1 MDIKSEEN
9 VDYIH
14 KRQLHLL
21 TTDILLTDLIS
32 GGHISCNDLQTFNL
46 DNVEARKIL
55 NWYKNNRPK
64 WANNLQAQDCEAM
77 IDALGSELPPQS
89 SQQSYNQPTNKRL
102 RLAKLTAHRFAGL
115 HAYGSTDN
123 QPAHFVFEPEKPITL
138 FEGWNGSGKTSIAN
152 AMIWCLT
159 GQLLRAQRSPEA
171 ADQEF
176 SCHIDRADG
185 TISELFISPVTPLPN
200 PEITGKHVPAD
211 TWVELIFIDDEGNL
225 TPPFR
230 RTQSRKSNG
239 KLIETTSD
247 ENLLGLEPISF
258 HLGTTM
264 PGMLP
269 FLQIGATS
277 ELGTAVARLTGLAD
291 LVDLSKHASKA
302 EVRINGAILSDRRN
316 ELAELDQQFNQ
327 AREDL
332 EQRIID
338 FPSMAPKSSLP
349 LATENDSAQKITEL
363 KNHFQTLKADGLVA
377 AKEIL
382 GESFDAENQK
392 NREDLESHIEPA
404 LEQIKR
410 SSNLQSIER
419 LAALKLNSTEVTEAR
434 RFIFQ
439 IQEEAKTLAELTS
452 NTTLAKRT
460 QLYARISTWMEDHN
474 ENNMHNCV
482 VCRNPIKNLTDPET
496 GILIKDHLEQI
507 RKNNQLISKTVSD
520 WATNWTGILSRDL
533 PFALRNELNRDL
545 PKSPA
550 RLIYNAWADDLFNTD
565 SFKGTL
571 SALQSSVTALAKKEL
586 SVLPK
591 FSEPD
596 TAPLP
601 QIIQQ
606 SSTNL
611 SIMLKRIER
620 AIAFGEWTNVNK
632 DLINEAVNSIRR
644 GRLDDAINESIGSK
658 LDALNLLVKGV
669 APITA
674 AITLS
679 ERMSNRL
686 EARNKKNDRIKSC
699 IATANSLHSIT
710 PLGDLAQAQVDH
722 LRSLLHTRTEFWR
735 DQIYQNAT
743 SFSPK
748 LQKTG
753 MNAKGVI
760 NIHVGRDGVHA
771 PAQHVSNA
779 SALRASLFGFYL
791 AFREHVL
798 DTTGGLKLLILDDP
812 QDLLDHHNRQRLARA
827 ITKLANDGAQIL
839 TTSHDHNFARTLVSE
854 ARSGDLITHCSVH
867 PVNASRSTVEISLA
881 IEDLDRKRL
890 AFINN
895 IDSASHAQDYANE
908 ARIFLEARLGDLFDD
923 PAYPAYSTITKA
935 PTLIPLFERLRGLVS
950 AKSNELFRSTILSA
964 FCIDPGMQAGA
975 EARRILNQSH
985 HDKASIS
992 YADVERIDVDLRRLR
1007 SNMEQV
1013 HEEFR
1018 RYRWREPMAQ
1028 ESINNVISLQATA
1041 TQHFNIPVCQ
1051 DIAAFTGHLPEI
1063 GSQDNTD
1070 EWFDNRWFDNKAL
1083 FYIRHNTLGF
1093 SAPAGSVVIVEV
1105 DSSLGRDHS
1114 LIIAR
1119 KGKQIYARRLVK
1131 SKNAG
1136 VMSLCAE
1143 ATDPRTS
1150 RPTLSF
1156 DEQGIETHKIVG
1168 VLFDDFPL
1176 PEGREEAAQIEGT
1189 SIMSKI
1195 EVAYRVREESAV
1207 PLALPNQLVLGG
1219 KALTAADLTNMEGQL
1234 IAVTINDGTSILKRV
1249 GARLPGLLSHFRQF
1263 ETVGGLGDSI
1273 VIATEQIEEYQK
1285 IPYMLYAR
1293 PILGVIYEF

>member
-1 MDIKSEEN
+1 MDLKSEEN
-9 VDYIH
+9 VGHTH

-32 GGHISCNDLQTFNL
+32 GLDISCDDLKTFTL
-46 DNVEARKIL
+46 ESVEARNIL
-55 NWYKNNRPK
+55 YWYKNNRLK
-64 WANNLQAQDCEAM
+64 WAGNLQAQDCEAM

-89 SQQSYNQPTNKRL
+89 SQQSHNQPTNKRL

-123 QPAHFVFEPEKPITL
+123 QPAHFVFQPEKPITL

-185 TISELFISPVTPLPN
+185 TINELLISPVTPLPN

-211 TWVELIFIDDEGNL
+211 TWVELTFVDEEGNL

-230 RTQSRKSNG
+230 RTQSRKPSG
-239 KLIETTSD
+239 KLVETTSN

-258 HLGTTM
+258 RLGTTM

-269 FLQIGATS
+269 FLQIGTAS
-277 ELGTAVARLTGLAD
+277 ELGAAVARLTGLAD

-302 EVRINGAILSDRRN
+302 EARINGSILNDRRN
-316 ELAELDQQFNQ
+316 ELAELDQHFNQ
-327 AREDL
+327 SREDL

-338 FPSMAPKSSLP
+338 FPSMAPKSKLP
-349 LATENDSAQKITEL
+349 LATENDSVQKITEL
-363 KNHFQTLKADGLVA
+363 KSHFQKLKADGLAA

-382 GESFDAENQK
+382 GESFDAENQQ

-404 LEQIKR
+404 LEQIRK
-410 SSNLQSIER
+410 SANLQSIER
-419 LAALKLNSTEVTEAR
+419 LAALKLNATEIAQVR
-434 RFIFQ
+434 NFILQ
-439 IQEEAKTLAELTS
+439 IQEEAKTLGELIS
-452 NTTLAKRT
+452 NPTLAKRT

-474 ENNMHNCV
+474 EKNEHDCV
-482 VCRNPIKNLTDPET
+482 VCRGSIKNSIDPET
-496 GILIKDHLEQI
+496 GGLITDHIEQI
-507 RKNNQLISKTVSD
+507 RKNNQLISKTIAD

-533 PFALRNELNRDL
+533 PLSLRSELNKDL
-545 PKSPA
+545 PTSPA
-550 RLIYNAWADDLFNTD
+550 RLIYNAWTEDLFNTD

-571 SALQSSVTALAKKEL
+571 SALRSSVTALAKKEL
-586 SVLPK
+586 ATLPK
-591 FSEPD
+591 FDEPGSVS
-596 TAPLP
+596 LP
-601 QIIQQ
+601 QIIQKP
-606 SSTNL
+606 SENL
-611 SIMLKRIER
+611 SVMLKRIER
-620 AIAFGEWTNVNK
+620 AIAFSEWTNANK
-632 DLINEAVNSIRR
+632 NLINETVNVIRR
-644 GRLDDAINESIGSK
+644 GHPEDTTNESIGSK

-679 ERMSNRL
+679 ERMGNKL
-686 EARNKKNDRIKSC
+686 EAINKKNDRIRSC
-699 IATANSLHSIT
+699 TIVAKALQSII
-710 PLGDLAQAQVDH
+710 PLGDLAQVQVDH

-735 DQIYQNAT
+735 DQIYQSAT
-743 SFSPK
+743 TFSPK
-748 LQKTG
+748 LQKTA

-760 NIHVGRDGVHA
+760 NIHVGREGVHA
-771 PAQHVSNA
+771 PAQHISNA

-798 DTTGGLKLLILDDP
+798 ETSGGLKLLILDDP
-812 QDLLDHHNRQRLARA
+812 QDLLDHDNRQRLARA
-827 ITKLANDGAQIL
+827 ITKLASDGAQIL
-839 TTSHDHNFARTLVSE
+839 TTTHDRNFARTLVSE
-854 ARSGDLITHCSVH
+854 ARNGDLITHCSVH
-867 PVNASRSTVEISLA
+867 PVNASRGTIEISLA

-895 IDSASHAQDYANE
+895 KDSASHAQDYANE

-935 PTLIPLFERLRGLVS
+935 PTLIPLFDRLRGLVS
-950 AKSNELFRSTILSA
+950 AKSNELFRSPILGA
-964 FCIDPGMQAGA
+964 FCMDPGMLAGA

-992 YADVERIDVDLRRLR
+992 YADVERIDGDLRRLR

-1018 RYRWREPMAQ
+1018 RYRWREPMTS
-1028 ESINNVISLQATA
+1028 ESINNVVSLKAIT
-1041 TQHFNIPVCQ
+1041 TQHFNVPVCQ
-1051 DIAAFTGHLPEI
+1051 DIAAFTGHLPEM
-1063 GSQDNTD
+1063 GYQASTD
-1070 EWFDNRWFDNKAL
+1070 EWFDNGWFDNKAL

-1093 SAPAGSVVIVEV
+1093 SVPAGSLAIVEV
-1105 DSSLGRDHS
+1105 DSSVGRDHS
-1114 LIIAR
+1114 LVIAR

-1143 ATDPRTS
+1143 ATDPRIS

-1168 VLFDDFPL
+1168 VLFGDFPI
-1176 PEGREEAAQIEGT
+1176 PEGREEAAEIEHT
-1189 SIMSKI
+1189 SIMSKV

-1207 PLALPNQLVLGG
+1207 PLALPNQIVLGG
-1219 KALTAADLTNMEGQL
+1219 KALASADLTNMEGQL

-1249 GARLPGLLSHFRQF
+1249 GSRLPGSLSHFRQF
-1263 ETVGGLGDSI
+1263 ETIGGLGDSI
-1273 VIATEQIEEYQK
+1273 VIATEEIDASQK

-1293 PILGVIYEF
+1293 PILGVIYDF